1 MSKKILY
8 ECMKCGKT
16 FIEKAIDGLSC
27 CKCKK
32 ALRPLGDVDEIK
44 EYIATMQDKLEK
56 ADRSYSKI
64 KNNNNTITIK
74 LVLDTTEFNNK
85 LHEVAE
91 ELQHIKVLETAIQ
104 FDKAEKIFKKIM
116 DAVDNTLLGYRI
128 YTKEDYKRY
137 LLSNSKAHYM
147 KGIIEDF
154 EKRWE
159 TISKG
164 YNFIIGVGKED
175 KSMMVYSVEYFNDN
189 VLGGAK
195 AVEYEFELPK
205 KQVTIQEI
213 NKLMTETLTKAT
225 QTLSLMTKDIMNRSN
240 NNG

>member
-56 ADRSYSKI
+56 ADRSYSKT
-64 KNNNNTITIK
+64 KNNNTITIK

-85 LHEVAE
+85 LYEVEE
-91 ELQHIKVLETAIQ
+91 ELQHIRTLETMIQ
-104 FDKAEKIFKKIM
+104 FDKAEKIFKKFRDMVNNI
-116 DAVDNTLLGYRI
+116 DLNELKDRAERLAIGTEHIKDN
-128 YTKEDYKRY
+128 RY
-137 LLSNSKAHYM
+137 
-147 KGIIEDF
+147 
-154 EKRWE
+154 
-159 TISKG
+159 
-164 YNFIIGVGKED
+164 
-175 KSMMVYSVEYFNDN
+175 
-189 VLGGAK
+189 
-195 AVEYEFELPK
+195 
-205 KQVTIQEI
+205 TIQPQELS
-213 NKLMTETLTKAT
+213 KLMKETLEKAT